1 MNRVL
6 FLTLFLATSAV
17 AQPTPSEFLKMN
29 VGADRVLADYRQ
41 IVSYLRA
48 IEGPRLKL
56 ETLGKTTLGE
66 EMVMAIISS
75 EQNMK
80 NLPRLRE
87 IAARLADPRGLN
99 DDEAN
104 RLIAEGKTIVLVT
117 CNIHSTEIA

>member
-1 MNRVL
+1 MKR
-6 FLTLFLATSAV
+6 LALALLV
-17 AQPTPSEFLKMN
+17 AAAAATATAEPTPSEFLKIN

-48 IEGPRLKL
+48 LESASPRLKV

-75 EQNMK
+75 EGNMR

-87 IAARLADPRGLN
+87 IAQKLADPRGLTP
-99 DDEAN
+99 DE
-104 RLIAEGKTIVLVT
+104 T
-117 CNIHSTEIA
+117 